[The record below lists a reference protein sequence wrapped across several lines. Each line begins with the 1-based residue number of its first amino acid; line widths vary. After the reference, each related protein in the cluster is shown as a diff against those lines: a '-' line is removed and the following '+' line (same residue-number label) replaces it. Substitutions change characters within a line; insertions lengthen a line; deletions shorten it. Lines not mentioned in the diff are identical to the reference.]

1 MMELVKI
8 QNIIKITKSC
18 QKINSNK
25 ISGYLVQFKKSWT
38 QCNLANKNN
47 MFHDNALW

>member
-25 ISGYLVQFKKSWT
+25 ISDYLVQFKKIRT
-38 QCNLANKNN
+38 KFNLTNKNN
-47 MFHDNALW
+47 MFCDNDL